1 MHVKTKFKKNES
13 SSITVAVIESPSTK
27 HEQGSEHTKS
37 WPFHDK
43 KIKKSNTVSQYRT
56 VHLVKWRKQAAV
68 WRAQHATVFERRS
81 TATINTNGYVVL
93 RDEVGE
99 FPFRG

>member
-1 MHVKTKFKKNES
+1 M
-13 SSITVAVIESPSTK
+13 AVIESPSTK
-27 HEQGSEHTKS
+27 HEQDSEHTKS
-37 WPFHDK
+37 WPFHDNNFFFF
-43 KIKKSNTVSQYRT
+43 KSNTVSQYRT